1 MGEKIGS
8 GLHREGASRDLTH
21 LAVKYSKVKQSEGM
35 VRLRS
40 VRHC

>member
-21 LAVKYSKVKQSEGM
+21 LAVKYSKVEQSEG
-35 VRLRS
+35 RLGQS
-40 VRHC
+40 GIAS